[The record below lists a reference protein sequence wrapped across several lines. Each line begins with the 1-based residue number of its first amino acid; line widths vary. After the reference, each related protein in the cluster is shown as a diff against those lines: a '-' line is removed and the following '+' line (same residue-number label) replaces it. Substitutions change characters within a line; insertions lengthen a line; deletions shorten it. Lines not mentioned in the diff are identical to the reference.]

1 MKATKQQSAKSALR
15 DANKE
20 VKTLS
25 GAIKIAKNFWG
36 AGYKKAFAEFNLK
49 FDDMNFETI
58 KPLLQT
64 NESGEIFV
72 TRKVAKKNETG
83 EIVLKADGTK
93 EYEYVDKAVK
103 AWTVN
108 VLFLCL
114 EQSQTKKK

>member
-1 MKATKQQSAKSALR
+1 MKTTKTQSAKSALR

-20 VKTLS
+20 TRTLS

-49 FDDMNFETI
+49 FDDMKFEVI

-64 NESGEIFV
+64 NEAGEIFV
-72 TRKVAKKNETG
+72 TRKVTKKNEAG

-93 EYEYVDKAVK
+93 EYALVDKVVK
-103 AWTVN
+103 AWSVN
-108 VLFLCL
+108 TLFLCL
-114 EQSQTKKK
+114 EQSKAKKQ